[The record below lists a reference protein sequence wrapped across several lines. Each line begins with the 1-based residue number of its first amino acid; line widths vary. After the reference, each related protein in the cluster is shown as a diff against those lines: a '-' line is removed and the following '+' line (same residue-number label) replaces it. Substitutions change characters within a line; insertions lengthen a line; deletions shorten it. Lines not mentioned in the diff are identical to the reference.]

1 MMQSSN
7 LLTDTQ
13 ETFCKPSDIIYCITV
28 EDIQIESMYRFGRN
42 LTDEEMH
49 VVKKRLEWGI
59 GETLMI
65 TYPTIFDEIKSNED
79 KNDS

>member
-1 MMQSSN
+1 MMQSSDQV
-7 LLTDTQ
+7 TIYQ
-13 ETFCKPSDIIYCITV
+13 PSDIIYYITV
-28 EDIQIESMYRFGRN
+28 EDIQIESMYRIGRN
-42 LTDEEMH
+42 LTDEEIH
-49 VVKKRLEWGI
+49 VIKKRLEWGI